1 MKKIAFATIASCL
14 LIANSLRAQNHVPL
28 KYTNHTEFG
37 GLFGRAKFQNPGNPN
52 ERFVDNRL
60 NMTLQTFNGV
70 MLNSRLAAGVTVGI
84 DWYKTALLNPISAG
98 VRFDL
103 TRKGEVRLFTTA
115 DIGYGFAWFHDDSD
129 GFGTTGGLMI
139 NPGIG
144 LRMGKPGGTAV
155 TFTMSYKRQEAHI
168 TKVPLWNQVERWED
182 RVYNRLALRLGI
194 SF

>member
-1 MKKIAFATIASCL
+1 MI
-14 LIANSLRAQNHVPL
+14 IANCLFLASSLQAQNHVPL

-37 GLFGRAKFQNPGNPN
+37 GLFGRVKYGFPGNQGQN
-52 ERFVDNRL
+52 QVDNRL
-60 NMTLQTFNGV
+60 NLTLQTFNGV
-70 MLNSRLAAGVTVGI
+70 MLSNRLAAGVTVGV
-84 DWYKTALLNPISAG
+84 DWYKTALLNPVAAG
-98 VRFDL
+98 IRFDL
-103 TRKGEVRLFTTA
+103 TKKGDVRLFATA
-115 DIGYGFAWFHDDSD
+115 DAGYAFAWFHDDSD

-139 NPGIG
+139 NPGVG